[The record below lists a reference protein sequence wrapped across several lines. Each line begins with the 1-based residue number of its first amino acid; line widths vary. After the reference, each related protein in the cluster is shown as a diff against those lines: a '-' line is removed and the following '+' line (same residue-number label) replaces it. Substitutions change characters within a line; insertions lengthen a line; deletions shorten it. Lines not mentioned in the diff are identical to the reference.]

1 MKLTKVRVQN
11 HRSIEDSEEF
21 RKPLLST
28 RGFQATRR
36 QDGSGPVCLNKK
48 ANKTRHD
55 NPYQPFCFDE
65 FS

>member
-1 MKLTKVRVQN
+1 MKLTKVRIQN
-11 HRSIEDSEEF
+11 YRSIEDSEEF

-36 QDGSGPVCLNKK
+36 QDGSGPVCLNK
-48 ANKTRHD
+48 TRHD